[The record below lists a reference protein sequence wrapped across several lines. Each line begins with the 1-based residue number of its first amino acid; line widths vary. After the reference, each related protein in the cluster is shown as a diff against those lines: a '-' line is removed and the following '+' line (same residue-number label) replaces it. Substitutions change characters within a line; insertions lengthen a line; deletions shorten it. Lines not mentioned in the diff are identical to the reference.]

1 MSVTEQ
7 VTTADGV
14 VRGGRGRRVM
24 YWRSLPYAAPPVGDL
39 RFRAPQPVQPWTDV
53 RDATYFRAAGIQSSF
68 GVRLGP
74 RKLQEM
80 SEDSLTLNVV
90 APVTPAVRPR
100 PVMVFIHGGGNLFG
114 TSALRLYAGVQLAAD
129 GDVIM
134 VSINYRLGAFGYADF
149 SEFSTPESPYD
160 TNAGLRDQI
169 AALRWVQTNIA
180 EFGGDPGNV
189 TIFGESAGAHA
200 VLSLMATPSA
210 AGLFHRGIAQSA
222 PADWGLTTAEAREFA
237 RRVLA
242 ELRIAPEDAN
252 RALREADPHDIRR
265 AFNRASN
272 AAMAECPGFFP
283 AAPVADGELLPYTPI
298 DAFAGGHAHP
308 VPLIIGTCR
317 NEGALFNRF
326 TDTLPTRPERLKR
339 ALSVAGPDYYPR
351 VFSTYSGFPGE
362 AAAIRAG
369 GDYFFW
375 RPSLEVMAAHSR
387 QAPTYA
393 YRYDFAPRLL
403 QWYKLGATHA
413 TDLLPTFGAVYEPWS
428 RALTV
433 GGSRR
438 GLLAVTRQIQDNWLE
453 FARTG
458 EPLPVWPRYTEQER
472 STLIIDDPGR
482 VEQDPD
488 SVQRKL
494 WAGVRAP
501 QLVPAGAAPAAAGA
515 AAPEG
520 EAAGDGTLLGK
531 ISPENAETAPAGAA
545 ATVVEK
551 LADGL
556 EESADEAD
564 RKAETGDPS
573 TREASR
579 APTTGKDAGPTAAT
593 GREPE
598 PGSVTE
604 PTPET
609 AGEAEPD
616 NGTETVGEAEP
627 DNVAEPAA
635 GSQVADPDES
645 ERKSAG

>member
-1 MSVTEQ
+1 MSESVPEPAAEHIGDGGAPISGGHVTEQ

-14 VRGGRGRRVM
+14 VRGGRGRRVR

-39 RFRAPQPVQPWTDV
+39 RFRAPQPVQPWTDI
-53 RDATYFRAAGIQSSF
+53 RDATYFRAAGIQPGF
-68 GVRLGP
+68 GVRIGP

-90 APVTPAVRPR
+90 APAAPAVRPR

-129 GDVIM
+129 GDVVM

-149 SEFSTPESPYD
+149 SEFSTPDSPYD
-160 TNAGLRDQI
+160 SNLGLRDQI

-200 VLSLMATPSA
+200 VLSLLATPSA
-210 AGLFHRGIAQSA
+210 AGLFHRGIAQSP
-222 PADWGLTTAEAREFA
+222 PADWGLTIAEASEFA
-237 RRVLA
+237 HRVLA
-242 ELRIAPEDAN
+242 ELSIAPQDAN
-252 RALREADPHDIRR
+252 RLLREVDPHDIRR

-272 AAMAECPGFFP
+272 AAMAEFPGFFP
-283 AAPVADGELLPYTPI
+283 AAPVADGDLLPRTPI
-298 DAFAGGHAHP
+298 DAFAEGHTHR

-326 TDTLPTRPERLKR
+326 TDSLPTRPERLKR
-339 ALSVAGPDYYPR
+339 ALSLAGPDHYPQ
-351 VFSTYSGFPGE
+351 VFYTYPGFPGE

-375 RPSLEVMAAHSR
+375 RPSLEVMEGHSR
-387 QAPTYA
+387 HSPTYA

-403 QWYKLGATHA
+403 RMYKLGATHA

-428 RALTV
+428 RALTI

-438 GLLAVTRQIQDNWLE
+438 GLLAVTRRIQDNWLN

-458 EPLPVWPRYTEQER
+458 EPLPVWPRYTEADR

-482 VEQDPD
+482 VDNDPD
-488 SVQRKL
+488 SAQRKL

-501 QLVPAGAAPAAAGA
+501 RLVPHDTTAKTVGALTESAAAN
-515 AAPEG
+515 
-520 EAAGDGTLLGK
+520 EAGGDGSLLGK
-531 ISPENAETAPAGAA
+531 ITPENAAGTPAEV
-545 ATVVEK
+545 ATTVTKK
-551 LADGL
+551 LT
-556 EESADEAD
+556 ESIEPPG
-564 RKAETGDPS
+564 T
-573 TREASR
+573 
-579 APTTGKDAGPTAAT
+579 DAGSGNSGPDS
-593 GREPE
+593 GGKP
-598 PGSVTE
+598 VTE
-604 PTPET
+604 
-609 AGEAEPD
+609 AGRDA
-616 NGTETVGEAEP
+616 
-627 DNVAEPAA
+627 
-635 GSQVADPDES
+635 ADPAT
-645 ERKSAG
+645 KSGRAASPDASGRNSGD